1 MIVREYLGRLEA
13 VMVEGLVFLV
23 RVYRVTLS
31 PWLGGQCRF
40 SPSCSDYFIQAVRK
54 RGVVRGTRMGIWRIL
69 RCNPFSTG
77 GYDPVP

>member
-13 VMVEGLVFLV
+13 VMAEGLVFLV

-54 RGVVRGTRMGIWRIL
+54 RGVVRGTLMGIWRIL
-69 RCNPFSTG
+69 RCNPFSKG